1 MKNIIFTSILVLI
14 TTFSYG
20 QYDDV
25 VKNAQTFSQDSLG
38 VEMSIVMN
46 IDSSWLVYD
55 SIGGQDGPIPFSLSL
70 AENSTWSIAEVI
82 KPKVNK
88 KYDDLFE
95 MNIYYLK
102 GQVTYVFKFSKSAIK
117 PGQVLSGSYEFMS
130 CNSVSG
136 VCLPPSQYSFSYQV
150 K

>member
-1 MKNIIFTSILVLI
+1 MKKIFIASVLVIIATCSFA
-14 TTFSYG
+14 

-25 VKNAQTFSQDSLG
+25 VKNSEAFSQDSLG
-38 VEMSIVMN
+38 VELSITLK
-46 IDSSWLVYD
+46 IDSSWIVYD

-70 AENSTWSIAEVI
+70 DENSPWSIDGVV
-82 KPKVNK
+82 KPNVNK
-88 KYDDLFE
+88 KFDDLFE

-102 GQVTYVFKFSKSAIK
+102 GQVTYVFKFSNTALKA
-117 PGQVLSGSYEFMS
+117 GQVLSGSYEFMS